1 MRKKKLYKYQIKNLR
16 RVYDFDTV
24 LKIEKN
30 IVNLIDSY
38 TKNRDLTRFEKKYF
52 IIQIKS
58 AFVEYYSNREINFY
72 NSDIFQKY
80 NILPYDNPMSFT
92 HNILSKFGSA
102 YIEKRKNY
110 LRWCKANQIEPR
122 EYKYWKLAIDASED
136 FSFM

>member
-1 MRKKKLYKYQIKNLR
+1 MRKLLKYQWQSLR

-30 IVNLIDSY
+30 IINLINTY

-52 IIQIKS
+52 IIEIKS
-58 AFVEYYSNREINFY
+58 AFVEYYLNREINFY

-92 HNILSKFGSA
+92 HNIFSKFGSA

-110 LRWCKANQIEPR
+110 LRWCDANQIAPR
-122 EYKYWKLAIDASED
+122 EYKYWKQAIDSYKD
-136 FSFM
+136 CRFM